1 MGYRLSSARWVW
13 PREPPTATVSTG
25 LRPGTM
31 LTESS
36 AATTDRTGN
45 GSSTE
50 SVVSVRPGSAT
61 ATRTCAPWRCTSTDA
76 GPDAVIPAAVPA
88 RQKFAAV
95 SPARRAS
102 TACAVVSLAT
112 IRTGRDRDQTAVA
125 AADAP
130 GSST

>member
-1 MGYRLSSARWVW
+1 MSSA
-13 PREPPTATVSTG
+13 S
-25 LRPGTM
+25 
-31 LTESS
+31 
-36 AATTDRTGN
+36 TTDRTWK

-61 ATRTCAPWRCTSTDA
+61 ATLTRAPCRRTSTDA

-88 RQKFAAV
+88 PQKFTAV
-95 SPARRAS
+95 SPARRTS

-112 IRTGRDRDQTAVA
+112 IRTGRDRDQVAVA